1 MIKHVIKADL
11 ARQGCREIIHLSQ
24 GDANSHRIC
33 FQITKNQKRWT
44 PPAGLGV
51 LIHYSNS
58 YGSGGSY
65 DTLPDGSPA
74 WEIRQRQLLVTLV
87 PETMALPG
95 SVQVTVTLLLGGE
108 ALSAFHVQLM
118 VQAMATAASP
128 VLANYSRITGFL
140 PCPDTAQEGQ
150 FFAAESVTDAGRVL
164 TVKAADAPTGGG
176 DGGVSPTARVT
187 ETSDGARITISD
199 KNGTTTAT
207 IKNGIDGRNGADGK
221 NGSDGKSAYQYAK
234 EGGYTGTEEEFAQKL
249 ASDGYV
255 VAQPEPPENTNVLWF
270 DTDDNS
276 EDEPD
281 GGSAPADWD
290 AAEGEPGH
298 ILNRTH
304 YDYIAK
310 VVEEITINASSMD
323 TTFTAASPIV
333 IGETYGIHWGDEIYV
348 CEAVDGAVMAPEG
361 AGYPVLGNYG
371 NLIGGTDT
379 GEPFVIMV
387 MGTNGMVIGFGEDIE
402 ITFSIDGK
410 TTKKISEKY
419 LPAFVKSCIVPVN
432 SFEGNITKITLD
444 TTELAEAIKNNYP
457 IYIEKVSGYIAAR
470 YTVNRVALD
479 ILADA
484 GITTL
489 TQAIDWF
496 IAAGYSVSNLP
507 VRLYFSD
514 GWGDN
519 NYSVYININE

>member
-1 MIKHVIKADL
+1 MIIHEIKADL

-118 VQAMATAASP
+118 VQAMATATSP

-150 FFAAESVTDAGRVL
+150 FFAAESVTDEGRVL
-164 TVKAADAPTGGG
+164 TVKASDVPTGGG
-176 DGGVSPTARVT
+176 DGGGSPTARVT

-234 EGGYTGTEEEFAQKL
+234 EGGYTGTEAEFSAML
-249 ASDGYV
+249 ASEGYGY
-255 VAQPEPPENTNVLWF
+255 VAQPEPPADTNLLWL
-270 DTDDNS
+270 DTDD
-276 EDEPD
+276 E
-281 GGSAPADWD
+281 SADASGAQADWN
-290 AAEGEPGH
+290 APEGEPGH
-298 ILNRTH
+298 VLNRTH

-310 VVEEITINASSMD
+310 VVEEITINASSQE

-333 IGETYGIHWGDEIYV
+333 IGETYSIHWGDEIYV
-348 CEAVDGAVMAPEG
+348 CEAVDGSVMAPEG

-419 LPAFVKSCIVPVN
+419 LPAFVKSCVVPVN
-432 SFEGNITKITLD
+432 SLEDKITKITLD

-489 TQAIDWF
+489 TQAIDWLVAMGF
-496 IAAGYSVSNLP
+496 SVSNLP

-519 NYSVYININE
+519 SYSVYININE

>member
-234 EGGYTGTEEEFAQKL
+234 EGGYTGTEVEFSAML
-249 ASDGYV
+249 ASEGYGY
-255 VAQPEPPENTNVLWF
+255 VAQPEPPADTNLLWL
-270 DTDDNS
+270 DTDD
-276 EDEPD
+276 E
-281 GGSAPADWD
+281 SADASGAQADWN
-290 AAEGEPGH
+290 APEGEPGH

-304 YDYIAK
+304 YK
-310 VVEEITINASSMD
+310 
-323 TTFTAASPIV
+323 TAAAIFPETSISWNAGSEMGPTVLLALSESLIV
-333 IGETYGIHWGDEIYV
+333 GKEYRIVWNGEGYVRTCFDFNGMAIIGDIKPMDADAES
-348 CEAVDGAVMAPEG
+348 
-361 AGYPVLGNYG
+361 
-371 NLIGGTDT
+371 T
-379 GEPFVIMV
+379 GEPFTIVDGG
-387 MGTNGMVIGFGEDIE
+387 MGMQACMPAAAWSGAEPTGTAILEIITSTVVKIPEEYIPDTRPYYVNMWSEGTSYYTLQAVEALERAYNSGRQIVLRWAMSLDASSEMIYFFVLGQRLRQNDDVGYGFYNTELKAKMSLLPNGMGGFDI
-402 ITFSIDGK
+402 TRS
-410 TTKKISEKY
+410 
-419 LPAFVKSCIVPVN
+419 
-432 SFEGNITKITLD
+432 D
-444 TTELAEAIKNNYP
+444 T
-457 IYIEKVSGYIAAR
+457 
-470 YTVNRVALD
+470 
-479 ILADA
+479 
-484 GITTL
+484 
-489 TQAIDWF
+489 
-496 IAAGYSVSNLP
+496 
-507 VRLYFSD
+507 
-514 GWGDN
+514 
-519 NYSVYININE
+519 